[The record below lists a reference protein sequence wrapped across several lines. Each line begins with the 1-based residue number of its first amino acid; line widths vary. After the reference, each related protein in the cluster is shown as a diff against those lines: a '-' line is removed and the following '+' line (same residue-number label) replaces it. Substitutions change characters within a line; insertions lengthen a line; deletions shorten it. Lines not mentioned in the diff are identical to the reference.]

1 MSALNAFWQA
11 ILVLFGGTSVAL
23 VYKGI
28 DRKLAARMQGRIGP
42 PIRQPFLDLG
52 KLLVKETVIPRTAVR
67 WVFTLMPFLAVV
79 AAATV
84 FLYLPIGPFPPVLSS
99 YGDLILVLYLLA
111 VPAIAMAI
119 GGFAAGSPYAAV
131 GAQRELVMLM
141 SYEFPLAVVVVALAW
156 RVAGLGVGPAFSL
169 ATLAANPLWT
179 QVGPLGVLGL
189 VLLLLVLL
197 VVTPAELSKIPF
209 DIPEAETEI
218 AGGLMVEYSGVN
230 LALFYLADALKT
242 VAMAAL
248 VVALFIPYGIAA
260 PLGIGGV
267 GGQILDLAFFFVKL
281 FCVIF
286 VAVTTVR
293 VAFARL
299 KVDQIARG
307 FWIPLT
313 AVALAG
319 LLLLVLDKAV
329 VG

>member
-1 MSALNAFWQA
+1 MTALDALWQA
-11 ILVLFGGTSVAL
+11 ALVLVGGAFVAL

-52 KLLVKETVIPRTAVR
+52 KLLVKETVVPRTAVR
-67 WVFTLMPFLAVV
+67 WVFNLMPFLALV
-79 AAATV
+79 AAGTV
-84 FLYLPIGPFPPVLSS
+84 LLYLPVGPFRPVLSG
-99 YGDLILVLYLLA
+99 YGDVILVLYLLA
-111 VPAIAMAI
+111 LPAIAMAL
-119 GGFAAGSPYAAV
+119 GGFASGSPFGVV

-141 SYEFPLAVVVVALAW
+141 SYEFPLAVVVVSLAW
-156 RVAGLGVGPAFSL
+156 RLAGLGAGPAFSL
-169 ATLAANPLWT
+169 AALAANPLWA

-189 VLLLLVLL
+189 ALLMLALL

-260 PLGIGGV
+260 PLGVGGI
-267 GGQILDLAFFFVKL
+267 GGQILDLAFFLLKL

-286 VAVTTVR
+286 AAVTTVR

-313 AVALAG
+313 AVAVAG

>member
-1 MSALNAFWQA
+1 MSALNALWQA
-11 ILVLFGGTSVAL
+11 ILVLLGGTLAAL
-23 VYKGI
+23 VYKGV
-28 DRKLAARMQGRIGP
+28 DRKLAAQMQGRIGP

-67 WVFTLMPFLAVV
+67 WAFSLMPFLAVV

-84 FLYLPIGPFPPVLSS
+84 LLYLPVGPFAPVLSG

-141 SYEFPLAVVVVALAW
+141 SYEFPLAVVVVGLAW
-156 RVAGLGVGPAFSL
+156 RVAELGVGPAFSL
-169 ATLAANPLWT
+169 ATLAATPLWT

-189 VLLLLVLL
+189 ALLFGALL

-242 VAMAAL
+242 VAMGAL
-248 VVALFIPYGIAA
+248 VVGLFIPYGIAA
-260 PLGIGGV
+260 PLGIPGV
-267 GGQILDLAFFFVKL
+267 GGQVLDLVFFFVKL

-286 VAVTTVR
+286 AAVTTVR

-307 FWIPLT
+307 FWLPLT

-329 VG
+329 MG

>member
-1 MSALNAFWQA
+1 MTAANALWQA
-11 ILVLFGGTSVAL
+11 ALVLGGGTLLAL
-23 VYKGI
+23 VYKGF

-52 KLLVKETVIPRTAVR
+52 KLLVKETVVPRTAVR
-67 WVFTLMPFLAVV
+67 WVFNLMPFLALV
-79 AAATV
+79 AAGTV
-84 FLYLPIGPFPPVLSS
+84 LLYLPVGPFGPVLSG
-99 YGDLILVLYLLA
+99 YGDVIVVLYLLA
-111 VPAIAMAI
+111 LPAIAMAL
-119 GGFAAGSPYAAV
+119 GGFASGSPYGVV

-156 RVAGLGVGPAFSL
+156 RLAGLGAGPAFSL
-169 ATLAANPLWT
+169 ATLAGNPLWA

-189 VLLLLVLL
+189 ALLMLALL

-230 LALFYLADALKT
+230 LALFYLADAIKT

-267 GGQILDLAFFFVKL
+267 GGQILDLAFFFLKV
-281 FCVIF
+281 FVVIF
-286 VAVTTVR
+286 AAVTTVR
-293 VAFARL
+293 VAFARF

>member
-1 MSALNAFWQA
+1 MTAANALWQA
-11 ILVLFGGTSVAL
+11 ALVLGGGTLLAL
-23 VYKGI
+23 VYKGF

-52 KLLVKETVIPRTAVR
+52 KLLVKETVVPRTAVR
-67 WVFTLMPFLAVV
+67 WAFNLMPFLALV
-79 AAATV
+79 AAGTV
-84 FLYLPIGPFPPVLSS
+84 LLYLPVGPFAPVLSG
-99 YGDLILVLYLLA
+99 YGDVIVVLYLLA
-111 VPAIAMAI
+111 LPAIAMAL
-119 GGFAAGSPYAAV
+119 GGFASGSPYGVV

-156 RVAGLGVGPAFSL
+156 RVAELGAGPAFSL
-169 ATLAANPLWT
+169 ATLAGNPLWT

-189 VLLLLVLL
+189 ALLLAALL

-230 LALFYLADALKT
+230 LALFYLADAIKT

-260 PLGIGGV
+260 PLGIGGI
-267 GGQILDLAFFFVKL
+267 GGQILDLAFFFLKV
-281 FCVIF
+281 FVVIF
-286 VAVTTVR
+286 AAVTTVR

>member
-1 MSALNAFWQA
+1 MTAVSALWQA
-11 ILVLFGGTSVAL
+11 ALVLGGGTLLAL
-23 VYKGI
+23 VYKGF

-52 KLLVKETVIPRTAVR
+52 KLLVKETVVPRTAVR
-67 WVFTLMPFLAVV
+67 WVFNLMPFLALV
-79 AAATV
+79 AAGTV
-84 FLYLPIGPFPPVLSS
+84 LLYLPVGPFAPVLSG
-99 YGDLILVLYLLA
+99 YGDVIVVLYLLA
-111 VPAIAMAI
+111 LPAIAMAL
-119 GGFAAGSPYAAV
+119 GGFASGSPYGVV

-156 RVAGLGVGPAFSL
+156 RVAELGAGPAFSL
-169 ATLAANPLWT
+169 ATLAGNPLWA

-189 VLLLLVLL
+189 ALLLVALL

-218 AGGLMVEYSGVN
+218 AGGLVVEYSGVN
-230 LALFYLADALKT
+230 LALFYLADAIKT

-248 VVALFIPYGIAA
+248 VVALFIPYGIAG
-260 PLGIGGV
+260 PLGIGGI
-267 GGQILDLAFFFVKL
+267 GGQILDVAFFFLKV
-281 FCVIF
+281 FAVIF
-286 VAVTTVR
+286 AAVTTVR